1 MTDAQKKLAKLQIE
15 QSEVREK
22 LNGLLSKDDRTADE
36 TTELESLTKRA
47 QAIEPELRAALTL
60 AQSDEP
66 EGTETETLDSEQ
78 RERLELRAKS
88 TVTAFVEAAMKGRLV
103 AGPEAELMAACGVSE
118 GVPLEL
124 FEADPREQREE
135 RADANTAAPGTVGVN
150 LAPIRPAIFA
160 ASIAPRLGIDM
171 PRVASGTYAEARIDT
186 SLTAAAKA
194 AGGAAEASAA
204 TFAVSTATPKR
215 ISGRLG
221 IRIEDIAGV
230 GASNF
235 ESALRANLQLVMSA
249 ELDDQAINGDGEAPN
264 LSGMFKALT
273 DASAPGAAAA
283 KFDDFLASFAAGID
297 GLWSS
302 TMKDVA
308 IVAGAATYQ
317 LAAKSFRDVGTANG
331 HRGDVSFAD
340 YAAQHTAGFWT
351 NSRMPA
357 AASNIQKGI
366 LHRKGRMGIRTAT
379 LPHWGA
385 LSIDDVFSGSASGTR
400 YVSFH
405 VLLGNVLVIQPGAYA
420 EVSYRL
426 AA

>member
-1 MTDAQKKLAKLQIE
+1 MTDAQKKLAQLQIE
-15 QSEVREK
+15 QSEVRQK
-22 LNGLLSKDDRTADE
+22 LNGLLSKDNRTADE
-36 TTELESLTKRA
+36 TTDLESLTKRA
-47 QAIEPELRAALTL
+47 QALEPELRAALTL

-66 EGTETETLDSEQ
+66 EGTETDTLDSEQ

-124 FEADPREQREE
+124 FEAAPREQREE
-135 RADANTAAPGTVGVN
+135 RTDANTAAPGTVGVN
-150 LAPIRPAIFA
+150 LQPIRPAIFA

-171 PRVASGTYAEARIDT
+171 PRVQSGTYAEARIDT

-264 LSGMFKALT
+264 LSGMFTALT

-385 LSIDDVFSGSASGTR
+385 LSIDDVYSGSASGTR

-405 VLLGNVLVIQPGAYA
+405 VLLGDVLVIQPGAYA